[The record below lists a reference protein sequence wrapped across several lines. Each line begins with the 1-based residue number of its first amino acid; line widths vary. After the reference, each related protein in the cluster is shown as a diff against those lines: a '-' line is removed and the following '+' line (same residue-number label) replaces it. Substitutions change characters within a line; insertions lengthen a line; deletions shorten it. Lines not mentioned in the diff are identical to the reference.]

1 MSDALAD
8 HLYAAVQ
15 AVPILPNDTQND
27 IDYRVYKALSS
38 AARAFIGDEIADL
51 RLDRPDE
58 QRITVREVEVW
69 NQAIDAATTTIRN
82 GAKK

>member
-1 MSDALAD
+1 MNDDMTEVICQAAFDRHVLIDRTDCEALA
-8 HLYAAVQ
+8 A
-15 AVPILPNDTQND
+15 
-27 IDYRVYKALSS
+27 

-69 NQAIDAATTTIRN
+69 NRAIDAATTTIRN

>member
-1 MSDALAD
+1 MNDDMTEVICQAAFDRHVLIDRTDCEALA
-8 HLYAAVQ
+8 
-15 AVPILPNDTQND
+15 
-27 IDYRVYKALSS
+27 S

-69 NQAIDAATTTIRN
+69 NRAIDAATTTIRN